1 MMNPDEFANIA
12 KSEDRF
18 WWYRGM
24 RKITF
29 RMLDP
34 FARTRKM
41 ERVLEA
47 GCGTGH
53 FALAVQQRYGWPV
66 YPIDLGWEGIEYGR
80 SLGVERLAQAD
91 IQALPF
97 ADSAFDA
104 VLSMDVFVHLPRGDE
119 TKPMREFARVLKPG
133 GLAVI
138 RVSAF
143 DALRSRHAEFAME
156 RQRFT
161 KSRLV
166 QLAAECGFRV
176 LRVTYANA
184 LLSPV
189 AFAKFRI
196 WEPLSNA
203 PPASGVEPVAPWMD
217 KVLYAPLALESLWI
231 GAGGSFPVGQ
241 SLILIAERR

>member
-1 MMNPDEFANIA
+1 MMNPAEFANIA
-12 KSEDRF
+12 KSEDQF

-24 RKITF
+24 RNVMF

-34 FARTRKM
+34 FAHARTM
-41 ERVLEA
+41 HRVLEA

-53 FALAVQQRYGWPV
+53 FAITIQQRYGWPV

-91 IQALPF
+91 IQAVPF
-97 ADSAFDA
+97 ADSVFDA
-104 VLSMDVFVHLPRGDE
+104 VLSMDVIVHLPRGDE
-119 TKPMREFARVLKPG
+119 AKPMREFARVLKPG

-138 RVSAF
+138 RVSAL
-143 DALRSRHAEFAME
+143 DVLCSRHSQFAME

-161 KSRLV
+161 RSRLIH
-166 QLAAECGFRV
+166 LAADCGFRV
-176 LRVTYANA
+176 LRITYANA

-196 WEPLSNA
+196 WEPLSSA
-203 PPASGVEPVAPWMD
+203 PAASGVEQVAPWLD
-217 KVLYAPLALESLWI
+217 KILYAPLALESLWI

>member
-1 MMNPDEFANIA
+1 MMNPAEFANIA
-12 KSEDRF
+12 KSEDQF

-29 RMLDP
+29 SMLDP
-34 FARTRKM
+34 FARGRKM
-41 ERVLEA
+41 DRVLEA

-97 ADSAFDA
+97 ASGAFDA
-104 VLSMDVFVHLPRGDE
+104 VLSMDVLVHLPRGNE
-119 TKPMREFARVLKPG
+119 AKPMLEFARVLKPG

-138 RVSAF
+138 RVSAL
-143 DALRSRHAEFAME
+143 DALRSRHSEFAME
-156 RQRFT
+156 RQRFN
-161 KSRLV
+161 KSRLI
-166 QLAAECGFRV
+166 QLAAECGFRT
-176 LRVTYANA
+176 LRVTYANS

-196 WEPLSNA
+196 WEPLSHA
-203 PPASGVEPVAPWMD
+203 PPGSGVEPVSPLLD
-217 KVLYAPLALESLWI
+217 KLLYAPLALESLWI
-231 GAGGSFPVGQ
+231 GAGGYFPVGQ
-241 SLILIAERR
+241 SLILIAERS

>member
-1 MMNPDEFANIA
+1 MMNPAEFANIA

-24 RKITF
+24 RKIMF

-34 FARTRKM
+34 FARARKM

-53 FALAVQQRYGWPV
+53 FALAMQQRYGWPM

-91 IQALPF
+91 IQAIPF
-97 ADSAFDA
+97 AESAFDA
-104 VLSMDVFVHLPRGDE
+104 VLSMDVIVHLPRGDE
-119 TKPMREFARVLKPG
+119 AKPMREFARVLKPG

-138 RVSAF
+138 RVSAL
-143 DALRSRHAEFAME
+143 DALRSRHSTFAME
-156 RQRFT
+156 RQRFI

-166 QLAAECGFRV
+166 KLAEECGFRV
-176 LRVTYANA
+176 LRITYANS
-184 LLSPV
+184 LLCPV

-217 KVLYAPLALESLWI
+217 KALYAPLALESLWL

-241 SLILIAERR
+241 SLILIAERI

>member
-1 MMNPDEFANIA
+1 MMNPAEFANIA
-12 KSEDRF
+12 KSEDQF

-24 RKITF
+24 RKIMF

-34 FARTRKM
+34 FARARKID
-41 ERVLEA
+41 RVLEA

-53 FALAVQQRYGWPV
+53 FALAIQHRYGWPV
-66 YPIDLGWEGIEYGR
+66 YPIDLGQEGIEYGR

-97 ADSAFDA
+97 ANSVFDA
-104 VLSMDVFVHLPRGDE
+104 VLSMDVIVHMPPGVE
-119 TKPMREFARVLKPG
+119 AKPIREFARVLKPG
-133 GLAVI
+133 GLLAL
-138 RVSAF
+138 RVSAL
-143 DALRSRHAEFAME
+143 DALRSRHSEFAME

-161 KSRLV
+161 KSRLI
-166 QLAAECGFRV
+166 QLAADSGFTV
-176 LRVTYANA
+176 LRVSYANS
-184 LLSPV
+184 LLCPI

-203 PPASGVEPVAPWMD
+203 PPASGVVPVSRWMD

-241 SLILIAERR
+241 SLILIAARR

>member
-1 MMNPDEFANIA
+1 MMNPAEFANIA
-12 KSEDRF
+12 RSEDQF

-24 RKITF
+24 RKIMF

-34 FARTRKM
+34 FARARKM
-41 ERVLEA
+41 DRVLEA

-66 YPIDLGWEGIEYGR
+66 YPIDLGGEGIEYGR

-91 IQALPF
+91 IQAVPF
-97 ADSAFDA
+97 AASVFDA
-104 VLSMDVFVHLPRGDE
+104 VLSMDVIVHLPRGDE
-119 TKPMREFARVLKPG
+119 AKPMREFARVLRPG

-138 RVSAF
+138 RVSAL
-143 DALRSRHAEFAME
+143 DALRSRHSEFVLE

-166 QLAAECGFRV
+166 QLASECGFRV
-176 LRVTYANA
+176 LRVTYANS
-184 LLSPV
+184 LLSPM

-203 PPASGVEPVAPWMD
+203 PPASGVEPISPWMD
-217 KVLYAPLALESLWI
+217 KLFYANLALESLWI
-231 GAGGSFPVGQ
+231 GSGGSFHIGQ
-241 SLILIAERR
+241 SLILIAERP

>member
-1 MMNPDEFANIA
+1 MMNPAEFANIA
-12 KSEDRF
+12 KSEDGF

-34 FARTRKM
+34 FARARKM

-53 FALAVQQRYGWPV
+53 FALAVQRRYGWPV

-97 ADSAFDA
+97 ADSVFDA
-104 VLSMDVFVHLPRGDE
+104 VLSMDVIVHLPFGE
-119 TKPMREFARVLKPG
+119 EAKPMREYARVLKPG

-138 RVSAF
+138 RVSALN
-143 DALRSRHAEFAME
+143 ALRSRHSEFAME

-161 KSRLV
+161 KTRLV
-166 QLAAECGFRV
+166 QLAAACGFRV

-184 LLSPV
+184 LLSPA

-196 WEPLSNA
+196 WEPLTNA
-203 PPASGVEPVAPWMD
+203 PPASGVEPVAPWMN
-217 KVLYAPLALESLWI
+217 KLFYAPLALESLWI

-241 SLILIAERR
+241 SLILIAERQ